1 MNGMFTERS
10 TDGDPAGGD
19 PAGRDP
25 AGGDP
30 AFGDTGTGTGT
41 EAGAGTGTEA
51 EPVQEG
57 TAPRRAPGRR
67 RSRTVLVG
75 AAFVVVTAVAVVGAL
90 GLGGGTETPAAPP
103 RAGSAVAVTRTTL
116 VERTKVEG
124 TLGYGAEIPLPVKAT
139 GTVTWLPEAGTT
151 AERGDTLLRVDDRPV
166 VLLYGTLPMYRE
178 LGMAAGPTTAP
189 EPGVP
194 NPPASGGAG
203 GKGSGANGG
212 TNTGKGSG
220 TGTGGGTETGGD
232 SGTGTAPPPAAPPAA
247 TSPQPLRGMDV
258 LQFESNL
265 AALGYEGFTVDERFT
280 SGTERAVKRWQKALG
295 LPETGRIALGD
306 VVYAS
311 GRVRLGQAGVRLGAA
326 AGDNALTYTGT
337 TRKVVVDATAQEA
350 SWAVRGTDV
359 TVGLPDGRPVR
370 GEVASV
376 GRRAT
381 SPEGD
386 GGGSG
391 GPPTVPVTIT
401 VPDQRALGRLESGP
415 VTVEYVGR
423 KRERVLAV
431 PVAALV
437 ALAEGGHGL
446 ETEDG
451 RFVTARTGL
460 FADGM
465 VEVSGPALREGLKVR
480 IPQ

>member
-1 MNGMFTERS
+1 MFTERS

-19 PAGRDP
+19 PAG
-25 AGGDP
+25 GHP
-30 AFGDTGTGTGT
+30 AFGDT
-41 EAGAGTGTEA
+41 GTGTEA

-67 RSRTVLVG
+67 RSRTVLAA

-90 GLGGGTETPAAPP
+90 GLGGGNETPAAPP

-124 TLGYGAEIPLPVKAT
+124 TLGYGAEIALPVKAT

-166 VLLYGTLPMYRE
+166 VLLYGPLPMYRE

-194 NPPASGGAG
+194 TPPASGGAG

-232 SGTGTAPPPAAPPAA
+232 SGTGTAPPPAAPTAA

-265 AALGYEGFTVDERFT
+265 AALGYQGFTVDERFT

-359 TVGLPDGRPVR
+359 TVGLPDGRPVQ

-391 GPPTVPVTIT
+391 GPPTIPVTIT